1 MSEDRELITDL
12 DVDTFKEV
20 VSNLGGK
27 RLLVRFTAPWC
38 RPCRRIEPL
47 CHERYTGMP
56 PECIIAELDIE
67 ETLDLYSAFTR
78 HKMIKGVP
86 AMMLFRGDVERDRW
100 YIPDDSVSGDDATA
114 VNAFFDRCAS

>member
-1 MSEDRELITDL
+1 MSEGREIITDL
-12 DVDTFKEV
+12 DVDSFKEV
-20 VSNLGGK
+20 VSNLGEK

-47 CHERYTGMP
+47 CHERYAGMP

-67 ETLDLYSAFTR
+67 DTLDLYSAFTR